1 MWERED
7 EFRSLLRRAA
17 KKATKDILDSLA
29 DIAIRDDKLVGANE
43 GDKACRLL
51 PLLPAPWAACMRPT
65 CALREGRLAVAVL
78 DCRPTRP
85 CVRSSCTR

>member
-29 DIAIRDDKLVGANE
+29 DIAIRDDKLVGAQ
-43 GDKACRLL
+43 KRMWRCSQLL
-51 PLLPAPWAACMRPT
+51 PLSTAERPA
-65 CALREGRLAVAVL
+65 LAQPAH
-78 DCRPTRP
+78 
-85 CVRSSCTR
+85 CVKGA